1 MAIELCERIVR
12 QMCVCVW
19 VSGGGGGA
27 VSEPSRKGGQ
37 GSRQVKERFLL
48 SLQAKYWHS
57 STSYETASHFSS
69 VLDQQVR
76 LLFDVS
82 VCYSVKA
89 KTARHSVKFVA
100 TDSSSMT
107 TVNAKAK
114 C

>member
-1 MAIELCERIVR
+1 MG
-12 QMCVCVW
+12 
-19 VSGGGGGA
+19 GGGGGA

-57 STSYETASHFSS
+57 STSTSYETASHFSN

-82 VCYSVKA
+82 VCVIL
-89 KTARHSVKFVA
+89 
-100 TDSSSMT
+100 
-107 TVNAKAK
+107 
-114 C
+114 